1 MHGFAAP
8 TPENTGP
15 PIQRTTTA
23 ASLEPCRDRKARAH
37 GIDRI
42 VIDRIVINVIDR
54 IVIDANARARRDFP
68 AGFTA

>member
-1 MHGFAAP
+1 
-8 TPENTGP
+8 
-15 PIQRTTTA
+15 
-23 ASLEPCRDRKARAH
+23 
-37 GIDRI
+37 